1 MTISTDTDR
10 SWGSPGRSERWAT
23 PAGALL
29 CLLLVGCSAFK
40 ETGDGGLDA
49 GPPIS
54 CTGTSLRAHQP
65 LGKATQDSYSASLA
79 PRSSGGALAV
89 WEERPTS
96 GTASIYLAEVESL
109 GTVTNARKLVSGQDP
124 ALVRTG
130 HGLRLLWRDGTTLKL
145 LRLDETGAPQGSAV
159 TVHSPLTSSF
169 AVADSGVLGILLN
182 GVDAKGDLVH
192 LLLTDHD
199 GKQLAAPTPL
209 PQQGINATLAAIAWT
224 GSRFAAAWTDMRAG
238 TPAVYLAMLDQQGKR
253 LTNDLRLS
261 EAGVRGSYPSLAPQ
275 YNGGVVACYQ
285 QKMSNDIQD
294 VFCSRL
300 DGAGQVTNTARLTQS
315 AYDSQNPRVAA
326 NGSHTWVVWDD
337 VHDVNDGT
345 AIHWQFLKA
354 SGEPVLAAPRHSAD
368 LLGWRPAV
376 LAAPDGLYLTKYRQ
390 DHLEGWKAE
399 LGVLNCF

>member
-1 MTISTDTDR
+1 L
-10 SWGSPGRSERWAT
+10 AAQ
-23 PAGALL
+23 AGAVL
-29 CLLLVGCSAFK
+29 CLILAGCSAFT
-40 ETGDGGLDA
+40 ETNDGGPAEA
-49 GPPIS
+49 GSDLLPPIS

-65 LGKATQDSYSASLA
+65 LGKAAQDSYSASLA
-79 PRSSGGALAV
+79 PRASGGALAV

-96 GTASIYLAEVESL
+96 GAASIYLAEVEAL
-109 GTVTNARKLVSGQDP
+109 GTVTNAHKLVSGQDP
-124 ALVRTG
+124 VLIQTAA
-130 HGLRLLWRDGTTLKL
+130 GLRLLWRDGTALKL
-145 LRLDETGAPQGSAV
+145 LRLDERGAAQGGAV
-159 TVHSPLTSSF
+159 TVHSPLTSTF
-169 AVADSGVLGILLN
+169 VVADSGEALGILLN

-192 LLLTDHD
+192 FMLTDHD
-199 GKQLAAPTPL
+199 GKQLAAPTKL
-209 PQQGINATLAAIAWT
+209 PQQGTNSTLANIAWT

-238 TPAVYLAMLDQQGKR
+238 TPAVYFAMLDQQGKR

-261 EAGVRGSYPSLAPQ
+261 EAGVRGSYPTLAPQ
-275 YNGGVVACYQ
+275 YNGGAVACYQ

-300 DGAGQVTNTARLTQS
+300 DGAGQVTNTTRLTQS

-337 VHDVNDGT
+337 VYDVNDGT

-354 SGEPVLAAPRHSAD
+354 SGEPVLAAPKHSAD